1 MSSPE
6 LLIVGC
12 WIVFVA
18 IWLAAAR
25 SRKET
30 AEREPLPGRIA
41 YALPLFIGSVLI
53 FNGFSHTSYPLRLET
68 PILPQSPLT
77 GWLGFAI
84 TASGVIIAVWARK
97 ALGRNWSASV
107 VVKQDHELVT
117 SGPYALVRH
126 PIYTGF
132 LMMYAGSVVALGTR
146 AACLGL
152 VLIVFGIRIKL
163 GLEERLMSRT
173 FADSYQAYAAR
184 SKRIIPF
191 IW

>member
-1 MSSPE
+1 MFLPE

-18 IWLAAAR
+18 IWLAAAAD
-25 SRKET
+25 RKET

-41 YALPLFIGSVLI
+41 YALPLFLGSVLI
-53 FNGFSHTSYPLRLET
+53 FKGFSHTPYPWRLGT
-68 PILPQSPLT
+68 PLLSESPII

-84 TASGVIIAVWARK
+84 TLSGVIIAVWARR

-117 SGPYALVRH
+117 SGPYSLVRH

-132 LMMYAGSVVALGTR
+132 LMMYAGSALALGTR
-146 AACLGL
+146 AAVLGL
-152 VLIVFGIRIKL
+152 LLIALGMRIKL
-163 GLEERLMSRT
+163 RQEETLMLRIFTDSYRTYVSRT
-173 FADSYQAYAAR
+173 YAL
-184 SKRIIPF
+184 IPF